1 MCTNLNIERFFSIQV
16 FSPATLPPGPSNP
29 EAETS
34 NQSNTPQG
42 IVGIEMEDY
51 VPMHTHAGPEVHKQ
65 PTSEEEEHNP
75 AEYELPQATVKEN
88 IYEHIQ

>member
-1 MCTNLNIERFFSIQV
+1 
-16 FSPATLPPGPSNP
+16 
-29 EAETS
+29 
-34 NQSNTPQG
+34 
-42 IVGIEMEDY
+42 MEDY